1 MTCPACAEAMRNPNT
16 GMYRAGCKECSARAL
31 AAAPAHFLA
40 AQAPKLLPEYKNAL
54 QAVFGD
60 DWRAGHLRVKAWSQR
75 AKRT

>member
-1 MTCPACAEAMRNPNT
+1 MTCPACTEAERNPHT
-16 GMYRAGCKECSARAL
+16 VMYQADCKECAARGL
-31 AAAPAHFLA
+31 AASPAHFLS
-40 AQAPKLLPEYKNAL
+40 AQAAKLLPEYKNAL